1 MKMITLI
8 GMNGKRL
15 IKIISFMNPV
25 TKKRFFYL
33 NHFFPMIQSEMKSIF
48 YSIIKPI

>member
-1 MKMITLI
+1 MITLV
-8 GMNGKRL
+8 GMNGNGI
-15 IKIISFMNPV
+15 IKINSFMNPV

-48 YSIIKPI
+48 DSKVKLI